1 MTFSIYSLLLF
12 GDLCHPVE
20 GKKGENH
27 NSETFHWRKEISCKN
42 FTIVKEYW
50 NKHPTDIVATGIRI
64 SQSLT
69 KIDNS
74 FKYSIAQ
81 ISWIVLVVFTC
92 IFLLREVVECL
103 SLRRKF
109 FKSFDSYRHIVIDI
123 LLILSLL
130 KGFPVANFKLQRWQY
145 HVATYTS
152 FSLWFQMM
160 IVAGKYPGYGKYI
173 YMLK

>member
-1 MTFSIYSLLLF
+1 M
-12 GDLCHPVE
+12 
-20 GKKGENH
+20 
-27 NSETFHWRKEISCKN
+27 EISCKN
-42 FTIVKEYW
+42 FTIERKSW
-50 NKHPTDIVATGIRI
+50 NKNLTDIVNKGIRI
-64 SQSLT
+64 SESLT
-69 KIDNS
+69 NIDNT
-74 FKYSIAQ
+74 FKYKIAQ

-173 YMLK
+173 YMFKFVFTF